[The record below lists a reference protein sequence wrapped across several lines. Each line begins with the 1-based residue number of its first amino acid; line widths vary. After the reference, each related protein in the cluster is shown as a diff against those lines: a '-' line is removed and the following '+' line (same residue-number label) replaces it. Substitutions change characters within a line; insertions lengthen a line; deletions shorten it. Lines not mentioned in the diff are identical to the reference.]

1 MKKYVVSLLTA
12 LVVPLTYSQPNYIG
26 SYALYSYESK
36 SYLVQQDRKQN
47 KSIASITKLF
57 TAITILESGVDLDEK
72 IKVNGKSNGKVPS
85 QSLMSRKDLLR
96 AMIISSDNKA
106 AESLANNHPG
116 GFDKFI
122 IDVNAYTANHS
133 LYNTHLDDST
143 GLLSTN
149 TSNTSDLIEFLYL
162 IKDNPIIRSIA
173 AERVAVLN
181 SAKGKKTIKIN
192 LHNTNPDLFVYDN
205 ILISKTGFTN
215 AAGRCL
221 LMLIEKNN
229 EKFAVVILGQPNVKT
244 RSKLVNTLLH
254 IETEKEPI
262 LKITSSIEFD

>member
-1 MKKYVVSLLTA
+1 LT
-12 LVVPLTYSQPNYIG
+12 
-26 SYALYSYESK
+26 
-36 SYLVQQDRKQN
+36 
-47 KSIASITKLF
+47 
-57 TAITILESGVDLDEK
+57 
-72 IKVNGKSNGKVPS
+72 
-85 QSLMSRKDLLR
+85 
-96 AMIISSDNKA
+96 
-106 AESLANNHPG
+106 
-116 GFDKFI
+116 
-122 IDVNAYTANHS
+122 
-133 LYNTHLDDST
+133 DST

-181 SAKGKKTIKIN
+181 LAKGKKTIKIN

-221 LMLIEKNN
+221 LMLVEKNIEKY
-229 EKFAVVILGQPNVKT
+229 AVVILGQPNIKT

-254 IETEKEPI
+254 IETEAEPI
-262 LKITSSIEFD
+262 LKITSSIEFY

>member
-1 MKKYVVSLLTA
+1 MKKYIVSLIAGLF
-12 LVVPLTYSQPNYIG
+12 LSSTYSQPQYIG
-26 SYALYSYESK
+26 SYSLYSYDSK
-36 SYLVQQDRKQN
+36 NHLVQQDIKQI

-72 IKVNGKSNGKVPS
+72 IKVNGKSNGKIPS
-85 QSLMSRKDLLR
+85 QVLMSRKDLLR
-96 AMIISSDNKA
+96 AMLISSDNRA

-116 GFDKFI
+116 GFDQFI
-122 IDVNAYTANHS
+122 IAVNQYATNHL
-133 LYNTHLDDST
+133 LYNTHLTDST

-149 TSNTSDLIEFLYL
+149 TSTAYDLIEFLY
-162 IKDNPIIRSIA
+162 IINDNPIIRSIA

-181 SAKGKKTIKIN
+181 LAKGKKSIKIN

-221 LMLIEKNN
+221 LMLVEKTN

-254 IETEKEPI
+254 IETEAEPI
-262 LKITSSIEFD
+262 LNITSSIAYY

>member
-12 LVVPLTYSQPNYIG
+12 LIVPFTYSQPIYIG

-36 SYLVQQDRKQN
+36 SYLVQQDLKQT

-85 QSLMSRKDLLR
+85 QVLMSRKDLLR

-116 GFDKFI
+116 GVDKFI
-122 IDVNAYTANHS
+122 IDVNAYTEHHA
-133 LYNTHLDDST
+133 LYNTHLADST

-181 SAKGKKTIKIN
+181 LAKGKKTIKIN

-229 EKFAVVILGQPNVKT
+229 EKYAVVILGQPNVKT

-254 IETEKEPI
+254 IETEAEPI
-262 LKITSSIEFD
+262 LKITSSIEFY